1 MNFVVNQEGGYQNGI
16 LYLVHG
22 GDVVHPAGIGNNQE
36 EDDQLLQVGSTYLFA
51 ARYYEQKDWYT
62 ITSHPNGRKL
72 ISSDSNLDKV
82 TLENLAK
89 NDEKVLKLQEAY
101 KHEILLES
109 DVKNNNTRNS
119 YQSLQEKNE
128 VEEIDITGGY
138 ELSPGKLYLG
148 STIEKIGLRDWV
160 GELGGKSSIGRL
172 GISVHVT
179 AGFIDP
185 GFYGNIT
192 LEIWVV
198 ERAIIYPGMRIG
210 QIWFTR
216 VDGDYDSYS
225 KVGHYR
231 EELANGVVASMSWKQ
246 IEEDDYENRKSNDI
260 GDR

>member
-1 MNFVVNQEGGYQNGI
+1 MSKKSIRYFLGGSLLVVITLGIGLRFNIIKLPITNTMHPQYVADFGDDRILMGGYHNVFVGKVIKQVGNTNDRGTPETQFAVDVVYNIKGNLVGSIVVNQEGGYQNGI

-22 GDVVHPAGIGNNQE
+22 GDVVHPADIGNNQE

-119 YQSLQEKNE
+119 YQSLQEK
-128 VEEIDITGGY
+128 
-138 ELSPGKLYLG
+138 K
-148 STIEKIGLRDWV
+148 
-160 GELGGKSSIGRL
+160 
-172 GISVHVT
+172 
-179 AGFIDP
+179 
-185 GFYGNIT
+185 
-192 LEIWVV
+192 
-198 ERAIIYPGMRIG
+198 
-210 QIWFTR
+210 
-216 VDGDYDSYS
+216 
-225 KVGHYR
+225 
-231 EELANGVVASMSWKQ
+231 
-246 IEEDDYENRKSNDI
+246 
-260 GDR
+260 

>member
-1 MNFVVNQEGGYQNGI
+1 MIAGSEKI
-16 LYLVHG
+16 KYLI
-22 GDVVHPAGIGNNQE
+22 DAGKITIKPFNIK
-36 EDDQLLQVGSTYLFA
+36 QLNSASYDIRLANKLLIYKDIIDA
-51 ARYYEQKDWYT
+51 AK
-62 ITSHPNGRKL
+62 
-72 ISSDSNLDKV
+72 
-82 TLENLAK
+82 
-89 NDEKVLKLQEAY
+89 
-101 KHEILLES
+101 
-109 DVKNNNTRNS
+109 
-119 YQSLQEKNE
+119 KNE

-246 IEEDDYENRKSNDI
+246 IEEDDYENRESNDI